1 MQVTLT
7 GKQIDITP
15 PLNDY
20 VRSKLLRMERYFDQV
35 MMINVILRVDK
46 LNHYA
51 EANISVPGGGKPIF
65 AEANAHDMYAAID
78 VLADKL
84 YRQVVRYKEKLQDV
98 HRSEVVALAPP

>member
-7 GKQIDITP
+7 GKQIDVTP

-20 VRSKLLRMERYFDQV
+20 VRNKLVRMERYFDQV

-46 LNHYA
+46 LEHFA
-51 EANISVPGGGKPIF
+51 EASIGVPGGGKPIF

-84 YRQVVRYKEKLQDV
+84 YRQVTRYKEKLQDH
-98 HRSEVVALAPP
+98 HRAEAVALAP